1 MNATSPGAGGAGM
14 GGGTSAGTAGGAGAA
29 GGAVPYGQGPAGSV
43 RAKRTERRFAG
54 IAISAGVAIGPVF
67 YAREPDIPVTQAKIA
82 AADIAAE
89 GARLD
94 AAILQSRKQL
104 NKLRGRLAVLP
115 EESQAEIAPL
125 IDAYLRMIGPSRL
138 VRGIRRR
145 IEETLLSA
153 ESAVMAEAEAI
164 AGTIMGQAEPGLN
177 AEDRASLH
185 RRAEEVREIARRI
198 VRNLTRT
205 PFRSF
210 AGLPDGAILVAELLR
225 PSDAALLDPSR
236 LAGVAA
242 DEGGTD
248 GHTAVMLRALGV
260 PSVLGAAGLT
270 HAARPG
276 DIVVVDGIAGTVM
289 LNPSAETVATARRAV
304 AAFARERQRYA
315 RLRRLAAETTD
326 GETVELQANFE
337 LPVELPLIAQ
347 SGAQGIGLLRT
358 EFLFMNRDTV
368 PDEHAQAETYRGIV
382 EAMNGD
388 TVTIRVLDWGGEKD
402 IEALSNAGLV
412 PDISDV
418 NPAMGL
424 RGLRLLLRRPE
435 LFETQLAA
443 ILRASVYGP
452 VRVLL
457 PMVTTV
463 TEVRAARETYERV
476 ARRLRR
482 RGERRAGETAAARHH
497 DRNAGCRAVRRR
509 AGAGGGFLRH
519 RHQRSDR
526 AYAGGGSRRK
536 RCGGDVRSVASGG
549 AAADPVRHRG
559 GVADA
564 HAGVAVRRD
573 GGRPSRH
580 AIAAG
585 SGFAGVQH
593 ECVGG
598 AAGEACGAVGGLG
611 CLRAVRAAGDGA
623 GRPGTNRR
631 VAGGVRRGR
640 VSAGEPASSGRGG
653 AGPRSIGPVGECSGV
668 RPKR

>member
-1 MNATSPGAGGAGM
+1 VNVLAGRG
-14 GGGTSAGTAGGAGAA
+14 
-29 GGAVPYGQGPAGSV
+29 
-43 RAKRTERRFAG
+43 KRSERRFAG

-67 YAREPDIPVTQAKIA
+67 YAVEPDIPVTQSKIA

-94 AAILQSRKQL
+94 AAIVQSRKQL
-104 NKLRGRLAVLP
+104 TKLRARLAVLP

-145 IEETLLSA
+145 VEEMLLSA
-153 ESAVMAEAEAI
+153 ESAVVAEADAI
-164 AGTIMGQAEPGLN
+164 AGAIMGQTEPGMN
-177 AEDRASLH
+177 AEDRAGLT
-185 RRAEEVREIARRI
+185 RRAEEVREIARRV

-210 AGLPDGAILVAELLR
+210 SGLPDGAILVAESLR

-236 LAGVAA
+236 LAGVAT

-276 DIVVVDGIAGTVM
+276 DIVVVDGIAGSVT
-289 LNPSAETVATARRAV
+289 LNPSAETVATAKRAV

-315 RLRRLAAETTD
+315 RLRRLVAETTD
-326 GETVELQANFE
+326 GEKVELQANFE

-368 PDEHAQAETYRGIV
+368 PDEAAQAETYRGVV

-388 TVTIRVLDWGGEKD
+388 PVTIRVLDWGGEKD

-412 PDISDV
+412 PDLSDV

-463 TEVRAARETYERV
+463 GEVRAARETYERV

-482 RGERRAGETAAARHH
+482 RGDRLPEKLPPLGIMIETPGAALSADALALEADFFAIGTNDLTAHTLAVDRGESDVAAMYDPLHPAVLRLIQFATEAALRMRMPVSLCGEMAGDPRVTPLLLGLGLRAFSM
-497 DRNAGCRAVRRR
+497 NASAVPRVK
-509 AGAGGGFLRH
+509 H
-519 RHQRSDR
+519 V
-526 AYAGGGSRRK
+526 
-536 RCGGDVRSVASGG
+536 VRSVDSDACVRF
-549 AAADPVRHRG
+549 ARRVMEQADPEAIRSLL
-559 GVADA
+559 VAFGEGEKA
-564 HAGVAVRRD
+564 K
-573 GGRPSRH
+573 RP
-580 AIAAG
+580 
-585 SGFAGVQH
+585 
-593 ECVGG
+593 E
-598 AAGEACGAVGGLG
+598 
-611 CLRAVRAAGDGA
+611 
-623 GRPGTNRR
+623 
-631 VAGGVRRGR
+631 
-640 VSAGEPASSGRGG
+640 
-653 AGPRSIGPVGECSGV
+653 
-668 RPKR
+668 

>member
-1 MNATSPGAGGAGM
+1 MNATSPVGTGQGLSGQGSGGE
-14 GGGTSAGTAGGAGAA
+14 GAA
-29 GGAVPYGQGPAGSV
+29 GSGSAGSGSAGSGSAGSGPV
-43 RAKRTERRFAG
+43 RPRRGERRFAG

-67 YAREPDIPVTQAKIA
+67 YAKEPEIPVTQAKIA

-104 NKLRGRLAVLP
+104 TKLRSRLAVLP

-138 VRGIRRR
+138 VRGVRRR
-145 IEETLLSA
+145 IDETLLSA
-153 ESAVMAEAEAI
+153 ERAVTTEAEAI
-164 AGTIMGQAEPGLN
+164 AAAIMGQAEPGMN

-210 AGLPDGAILVAELLR
+210 AGLPDGAILVAESLR

-289 LNPSAETVATARRAV
+289 LNPSPQTVATARRAV

-358 EFLFMNRDTV
+358 EFLFMNRDTM
-368 PDEHAQAETYRGIV
+368 PDENAQAETYRGIV

-388 TVTIRVLDWGGEKD
+388 AVTIRVLDWGGEKD

-463 TEVRAARETYERV
+463 SEVRAARETYERV

-482 RGERRAGETAAARHH
+482 RGDRVPEKLPPLGIMIETPGAALSADALALEADFFAIGTNDLTAHTLAVDRGESDVAAMYNPLHPAVLRLIQFATEAALRMRMPVSLCGEMAGNPRITPLLLGLGLRAFSM
-497 DRNAGCRAVRRR
+497 NASAVPRVK
-509 AGAGGGFLRH
+509 LV
-519 RHQRSDR
+519 
-526 AYAGGGSRRK
+526 
-536 RCGGDVRSVASGG
+536 VRSVDSDACVRFARRVMEQTDPEQIG
-549 AAADPVRHRG
+549 ALL
-559 GVADA
+559 
-564 HAGVAVRRD
+564 AGF
-573 GGRPSRH
+573 
-580 AIAAG
+580 AAG
-585 SGFAGVQH
+585 
-593 ECVGG
+593 
-598 AAGEACGAVGGLG
+598 
-611 CLRAVRAAGDGA
+611 
-623 GRPGTNRR
+623 
-631 VAGGVRRGR
+631 
-640 VSAGEPASSGRGG
+640 
-653 AGPRSIGPVGECSGV
+653 
-668 RPKR
+668 